1 MKQQQIQKP
10 QTLFSWIHFADLH
23 FGEGHDPWSNELLLA
38 GLREDAASFCS
49 NEGLPDA
56 IFVTGGVI
64 SARPEDERSP
74 ELVERSYDLA
84 KIWLSGLANDV
95 SLPPSRVF
103 VVPGARDI
111 RPAGSVRARSVAR
124 LVERLRE
131 GAEAMDD
138 AIADEDDR
146 ALLLSR
152 LAPFTRFAKAFGHL
166 YSPAKAGVGSPPM
179 EGAPGLSFSARIAT
193 QAGLQARVVGLTTSI
208 LSLSLSKSQSS
219 DDRGRLRAGV
229 GQIGAALRSHGEGEL
244 LLVLSE
250 HPFHGGWLADEQ
262 AAAAWLESR
271 APIHLTACAD
281 EDRSVLAERGP
292 ERGIIRIAAGLP
304 GGDMPGGRCYNI
316 ASVVQGDGGSLE
328 LRVWHRRWSR
338 TRKAFVADVDAIP
351 PGQWFAAYPLD
362 KNKYKLFKEP
372 KSTRYTPR
380 APDVRPEEEFRDDFR
395 TRSELLEGRIR
406 NAVAARGP
414 EAAREAALLL
424 EKELHRYVASVDDD
438 LKTARAARI
447 DPASPDLEAALHAE
461 VRDLR
466 KRARGTLARVK
477 LSVLLDLESAPAD
490 PRDVFACSGDL
501 VALGA
506 TEDIGL
512 LRRAEERWDFD
523 FIAVHRRALEERTSA
538 ASATSS
544 EP

>member
-1 MKQQQIQKP
+1 MVVK
-10 QTLFSWIHFADLH
+10 LFSWIHFADLH
-23 FGEGHDPWSNELLLA
+23 FGEGRDPWSNELLLA
-38 GLREDAASFCS
+38 CLREDAASFCS
-49 NEGLPDA
+49 TEGLPDA

-64 SARPEDERSP
+64 SARPDDPRDPSG
-74 ELVERSYDLA
+74 VDRSYELA
-84 KIWLSGLANDV
+84 KVWLSELGQAV
-95 SLPPSRVF
+95 SVPPPRIF
-103 VVPGARDI
+103 IVPGSSDI
-111 RPAGSVRARSVAR
+111 RPAGSARARSVTR

-131 GAEAMDD
+131 GAEAIDD

-152 LAPFTRFAKAFGHL
+152 LGPFIRFAEAFG
-166 YSPAKAGVGSPPM
+166 SPASP
-179 EGAPGLSFSARIAT
+179 APALALSFSARLAT
-193 QAGLQARVVGLTTSI
+193 PGLPARVVGLTTGI
-208 LSLSLSKSQSS
+208 LSSLTG
-219 DDRGRLRAGV
+219 DRGRLRVGV
-229 GQIGAALRSHGEGEL
+229 GQIGAALRSHAEGEL
-244 LLVLSE
+244 LIVLSH

-281 EDRSVLAERGP
+281 EDRSVRAERGA
-292 ERGIIRIAAGLP
+292 ERGMIRIAAGLP
-304 GGDMPGGRCYNI
+304 GTDMPGGRCYNI
-316 ASVVQGDGGSLE
+316 ASVVLDAAGSLE

-362 KNKYKLFKEP
+362 KTKYKALKEP
-372 KSTRYTPR
+372 RSTRYTPR
-380 APDVRPEEEFRDDFR
+380 APDARPEEELRDDFR

-424 EKELHRYVASVDDD
+424 ERELHRYVASVDDD
-438 LKTARAARI
+438 MKRARAARQ

-461 VRDLR
+461 IRDLR

-477 LSVLLDLESAPAD
+477 LSVLLDLDDASAD
-490 PRDVFACSGDL
+490 PREVFACSGDL
-501 VALGA
+501 VALGVK
-506 TEDIGL
+506 EDIGL

-523 FIAVHRRALEERTSA
+523 FLGAHRKALEERTSGA
-538 ASATSS
+538 PKVPS
-544 EP
+544 EA